1 MPNKIW
7 LKVIKVEQT
16 HTRALTYLLY
26 RNRKFLYML
35 CIQGSI
41 FRLKKSLLKK
51 NEFVGFEIEGRTVSI
66 LPVSVRRFPHIWKF
80 TEQTMVYLAQCE
92 NSIAM
97 SDRQLSCL
105 ILSLVN

>member
-1 MPNKIW
+1 MHPGFYFSIEK
-7 LKVIKVEQT
+7 K
-16 HTRALTYLLY
+16 LT
-26 RNRKFLYML
+26 
-35 CIQGSI
+35 
-41 FRLKKSLLKK
+41 KK

-66 LPVSVRRFPHIWKF
+66 LPVSVRRFLHIWKF

-105 ILSLVN
+105 RHTFLSELKSNIGLRLGQFFAFCTAWDLRGYVY